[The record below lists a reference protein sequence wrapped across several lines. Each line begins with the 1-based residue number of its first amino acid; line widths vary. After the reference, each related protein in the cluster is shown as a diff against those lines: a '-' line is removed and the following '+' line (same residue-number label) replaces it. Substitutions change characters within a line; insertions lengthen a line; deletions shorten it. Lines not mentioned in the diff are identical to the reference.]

1 MRLDLDQLDV
11 VTFPISDPE
20 TDGIMATQAPCP
32 GPTTSPCLNS
42 QQTCGPQCM
51 AAAPGDN
58 N

>member
-11 VTFPISDPE
+11 ETFPISDPE
-20 TDGIMATQAPCP
+20 SDEIMATQYPCP
-32 GPTTSPCLNS
+32 GPTTSPCLDS
-42 QQTCGPQCM
+42 LKTCGPECI